1 MKLLL
6 RRDQK
11 KSIIGNKMIFT
22 LDARAELLPEEKD
35 AVQKYKMAGTMLYE
49 KFKLTDKGRGFLGF
63 LSMLIFH
70 FTNVTITV
78 ENLVKGKH
86 LECKDIVE
94 MRSVEEQ
101 IKEAS
106 QVFKNI
112 LDTAAHF
119 GGEEVIEI

>member
-11 KSIIGNKMIFT
+11 KSLTGKMIFT
-22 LDARAELLPEEKD
+22 LDARAELLPEEKA
-35 AVQKYKMAGTMLYE
+35 AVQKYKMARTMLYE
-49 KFKLTDKGRGFLGF
+49 KFKLIDRGHGILGF
-63 LSMLIFH
+63 LSRLAFH
-70 FTNVTITV
+70 FTNITISV

-94 MRSVEEQ
+94 MRSMEEQ

-106 QVFKNI
+106 EVFKNI
-112 LDTAAHF
+112 LETAAHF

>member
-11 KSIIGNKMIFT
+11 KSLTGNMIFT

-35 AVQKYKMAGTMLYE
+35 AVQKYKMASTMLYE
-49 KFKLTDKGRGFLGF
+49 KFKVIDKGSGIRGLISRFLF
-63 LSMLIFH
+63 RFV
-70 FTNVTITV
+70 NVTISV

-112 LDTAAHF
+112 LETAAHF